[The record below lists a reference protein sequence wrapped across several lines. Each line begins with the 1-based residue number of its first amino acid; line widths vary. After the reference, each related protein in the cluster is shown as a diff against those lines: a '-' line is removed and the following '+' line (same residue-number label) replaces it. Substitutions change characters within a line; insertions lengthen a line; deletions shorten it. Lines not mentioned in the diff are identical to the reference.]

1 MAKDKYSP
9 AGQMDMVD
17 IGNWALGHGGRRN
30 NEGCKKGEGSKTMC
44 IPTALVS
51 DNIKV

>member
-1 MAKDKYSP
+1 ME
-9 AGQMDMVD
+9 MED

-30 NEGCKKGEGSKTMC
+30 NAGRKTMR